1 MSNPRRRD
9 LIGQVRVTAIS
20 PTTRNAE
27 VKIMKSFNM
36 VRIVMF
42 ALAVAVA
49 AQGDWAAGAADRT
62 AGAPTGVEIGRRPLQ
77 PYDAKI
83 LPGFDPALKAVTV
96 LPSPGE
102 APKVTRE
109 GKGWLEVYADGR
121 RVLRLKGTPY
131 EMGYQHGKLLAAD
144 VRRMCNTI
152 LMTVGMVE
160 TVRTGEAFIETLRKI
175 YARTKPHIPAEYIEE
190 GRGLAEGA
198 GLPHET
204 IMLANIFPERFHCS
218 GFALWGKATADG
230 KLYHGRILDY
240 MNEIGLQDVAV
251 VTVYEPEGAIPWVNI
266 GYAGFLG
273 SVTGMNAE
281 KVAIGEMGGRGEG
294 KWDGM
299 PMSYLLRHTLE
310 HAKTLDEAL
319 KSYQKT
325 PRTCEYYYVV
335 SDGKIPSARGLA
347 ATPEKLEIVRPGEAH
362 KLLPH
367 QVKDGVLL
375 SAGDRYKRL
384 ALRAQAHYGSFDA
397 AESLAL
403 MRRPVAMESCLHA
416 VLFCPTDGRFWVA
429 NASHD
434 KKPASEE
441 PYREYNLFEM
451 LKAGR

>member
-1 MSNPRRRD
+1 MKITRTAM
-9 LIGQVRVTAIS
+9 RVFLWA
-20 PTTRNAE
+20 
-27 VKIMKSFNM
+27 
-36 VRIVMF
+36 
-42 ALAVAVA
+42 ALAWVA
-49 AQGDWAAGAADRT
+49 APWTGSAAEIQPAAEK
-62 AGAPTGVEIGRRPLQ
+62 AGVCAIGHHPLK
-77 PYDAKI
+77 PYDSKI

-96 LPSPGE
+96 LPSPKA
-102 APKVTRE
+102 APTVTRE
-109 GKGWLEVYADGR
+109 GKGWLETWADGR
-121 RVLRLKGTPY
+121 RVLHLKGTPY

-160 TVRTGEAFIETLRKI
+160 TLRSGEAFIETLRKI

-204 IMLANIFPERFHCS
+204 IMLANILPERFHCS

-251 VTVYEPEGAIPWVNI
+251 VIVYEPDGAIPWVNI

-281 KVAIGEMGGRGEG
+281 KIAIGEMGGRGEG

-310 HAKTLDEAL
+310 HARTLEEAL
-319 KSYQKT
+319 KSYQDA

-347 ATPEKLEIVRPGEAH
+347 ATPEKLEIVGPGEAH

-367 QVKDGVLL
+367 PVQDGVLL

-384 ALRAQAHYGSFDA
+384 AMRAQAHYGAFDA
-397 AESLAL
+397 AEALAL

-441 PYREYNLFEM
+441 AYREYSLPEM
-451 LKAGR
+451 LKAER